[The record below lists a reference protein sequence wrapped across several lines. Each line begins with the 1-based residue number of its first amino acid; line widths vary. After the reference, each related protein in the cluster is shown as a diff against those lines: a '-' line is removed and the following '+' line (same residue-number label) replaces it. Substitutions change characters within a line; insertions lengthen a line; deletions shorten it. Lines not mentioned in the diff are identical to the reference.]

1 MVQALVHT
9 PKFVEWCAANG
20 GHVCPKNRRCVTCSI
35 MALGCRFIVAQPGAA
50 LDPMTLRLAV
60 AEVTPP
66 NFALKTKGD
75 AIEAMECILDE
86 IHHAGDKGGQCTR
99 TTT

>member
-1 MVQALVHT
+1 
-9 PKFVEWCAANG
+9 
-20 GHVCPKNRRCVTCSI
+20 